1 MTSLILNHLYLL
13 TYVAVF
19 APMAAAPVGWL
30 IGRRYKDGRDC
41 FVFVCCGLEFAVF
54 LFLFALTMGGVDCGA
69 ARIPEICGRG
79 LGFRMDGFRVLYGTV
94 AAFMWFMTTI
104 FSKEYFVHYHNRN
117 RYYFFLL
124 LTLGAT
130 EGVFLA
136 QDFFTVFIFFEIMS
150 LASFAW
156 VAHDERAES
165 LRAANTYLGVSVIG
179 GLVMLMGLFLLY
191 GADSRLLPVAG
202 LCLLFG
208 FGAKA
213 GAFPLHIWLPKAH
226 PVAPAPASALLSG
239 VLTKTG
245 VFGILLLTA
254 TVFCGDLTWGM
265 LILVLGVLTM
275 ALGALLALF
284 SVDLK
289 RTLACSSVSQIGF
302 VLVGVGLA
310 GLLGEENASAVR
322 GAVLHMVN
330 HSLIK
335 LVLFLSA
342 GVVFMN
348 LHKLDLND
356 IRGFGRKKPLL
367 NYCFLMGA
375 LGIGGIPLW
384 NGYVSKTLLHES
396 IVEFTRMVAEGR
408 VVSPVSA
415 GVLQGV
421 EWLFLI
427 SGGLTVAYMT
437 KLYVALFIEK
447 NQNPKT
453 QRQFDAMK
461 GRYMNRVS
469 GGVLAVGASL
479 LPIFGFMPD
488 VVMGRLADMGQSLF
502 AGGAAVRLQTATAE
516 GGEPV
521 MDWFGM
527 ENLKGAGISIGIGIV
542 VYLLVVRLLLMKRE
556 GDARVYVNRWNRWL
570 DLENLVYR
578 PVILHALPF
587 VCGVFCRVLDSLV
600 DAVVVCLRRTIY
612 RDSKLPVELLE
623 GNRLT
628 HMAGCV
634 GNELQRLGN
643 RSVWRKNPRNV
654 DYEHKFALIYQEWE
668 EDSLI
673 IGRSLSFGL
682 LLFCVGLLLT
692 VIYLLMAA

>member
-1 MTSLILNHLYLL
+1 MTDWILNHLYLSA
-13 TYVAVF
+13 YAAVF
-19 APMAAAPVGWL
+19 APMAAALASWL
-30 IGRRYKDGRDC
+30 VGRRNENGRDI
-41 FVFVCCGLEFAVF
+41 FVFICCGMEFAVLLF
-54 LFLFALTMGGVDCGA
+54 LFLLTLCGVDCGA
-69 ARIPEICGRG
+69 ARIPKVCGMG
-79 LGFRMDGFRVLYGTV
+79 LNFRMDGFRVLYGTV
-94 AAFMWFMTTI
+94 AAFMWLMTTV
-104 FSKEYFVHYHNRN
+104 FSREYFAHYHNKN

-136 QDFFTVFIFFEIMS
+136 QDFFTIFVFFEIMS

-156 VAHDERAES
+156 VAHDEKPES
-165 LRAANTYLGVSVIG
+165 LRAANTYLGVSIIG

-191 GADSRLLPVAG
+191 GADSRLLPAAG

-254 TVFCGDLTWGM
+254 TIFCGDMAWGS
-265 LILVLGVLTM
+265 LILALGVLTM
-275 ALGALLALF
+275 VSGALLALF

-302 VLVGVGLA
+302 VLTGAGLA
-310 GLLGEENASAVR
+310 GLLGAENTLAVR

-335 LVLFLSA
+335 LVLFLAA

-356 IRGFGRKKPLL
+356 IRGFGRRKPLL

-396 IVEFTRMVAEGR
+396 IVELTRTAQEGR
-408 VVSPVSA
+408 VSGWLSA
-415 GVLQGV
+415 GVLRGI
-421 EWLFLI
+421 EWAFLI

-437 KLYVALFIEK
+437 KLYVAIFVEK
-447 NQNPKT
+447 NRDVEVQKS
-453 QRQFDAMK
+453 FDALR
-461 GRYMNRVS
+461 GRYMNKLS
-469 GGVLAVGASL
+469 GGVLAVGATL
-479 LPIFGFMPD
+479 LPLLGCMPD
-488 VVMGRLADMGQSLF
+488 PVMGKLADLGQSLF
-502 AGGAAVRLQTATAE
+502 AGGTASLQYARAESGHLMNWFSLSNLRGAV
-516 GGEPV
+516 V
-521 MDWFGM
+521 
-527 ENLKGAGISIGIGIV
+527 SVCIGILL
-542 VYLLVVRLLLMKRE
+542 YLFVVRMLLMKRD
-556 GDARVYVNRWNRWL
+556 GDGRIYVNRWSPWL

-578 PVILHALPF
+578 PVLLYALPF
-587 VCGVFCRVLDSLV
+587 VCGVFCRVLDSLM
-600 DAVVVCLRRTIY
+600 DAVIVCLRKTIY
-612 RDSKLPVELLE
+612 RDSRLPAELME
-623 GNRLT
+623 GNRFT

-634 GNELQRLGN
+634 GNALQRVGN
-643 RSVWRKNPRNV
+643 RSVWRKNPRSV
-654 DYEHKFALIYQEWE
+654 DYEHRFALLYQEWE

-692 VIYLLMAA
+692 VIYLLAAA

>member
-1 MTSLILNHLYLL
+1 MADWILNHLNLL
-13 TYVAVF
+13 ATGVVF
-19 APMAAAPVGWL
+19 APMAAALAGWL
-30 IGRRYKDGRDC
+30 IGRRHENGRDA
-41 FVFVCCGLEFAVF
+41 FAIACCGLEFAVL
-54 LFLFALTMGGVDCGA
+54 LFLFILTLGGVDCGA
-69 ARIPEICGRG
+69 ARIPAVCGMG
-79 LGFRMDGFRVLYGTV
+79 LNFRMDGFRVLYATV
-94 AAFMWFMTTI
+94 AAFMWLMTTV
-104 FSKEYFVHYHNRN
+104 FSREYFAHYHNKN

-136 QDFFTVFIFFEIMS
+136 QDFFTIFVFFEIMS

-191 GADSRLLPVAG
+191 GADSSLLPAAG

-254 TVFCGDLTWGM
+254 TIFSGDPAWGS
-265 LILVLGVLTM
+265 LILAMGVLTM
-275 ALGALLALF
+275 VLGALLALF

-302 VLVGVGLA
+302 VLTGVGLA
-310 GLLGEENASAVR
+310 GLLGDENAFAVR

-335 LVLFLSA
+335 LVLFLAA

-356 IRGFGRKKPLL
+356 IRGFGRRKPLL
-367 NYCFLMGA
+367 HYCFLMGA
-375 LGIGGIPLW
+375 FGIAGIPFW

-396 IVEFTRMVAEGR
+396 IVELTRMAEEDWMHAWL
-408 VVSPVSA
+408 SA
-415 GVLQGV
+415 GVLKGI
-421 EWLFLI
+421 EWAFLI

-437 KLYVALFIEK
+437 KLYVALFVEK
-447 NQNPKT
+447 NQDAKT
-453 QRQFDAMK
+453 QKRFDALK
-461 GRYMNRVS
+461 GRYMNKMS
-469 GGVLAVGASL
+469 GGVLAVGATL
-479 LPIFGFMPD
+479 LPLFGLMPD
-488 VVMGRLADMGQSLF
+488 QVMGKLADMGQSLF
-502 AGGAAVRLQTATAE
+502 AGGTAGLQYVRAE
-516 GGEPV
+516 SSHS
-521 MDWFGM
+521 MDWFGPN
-527 ENLKGAGISIGIGIV
+527 NLKGAAISIGIGIL
-542 VYLLVVRLLLMKRE
+542 VYLLVVRVLLMKRD
-556 GDARVYVNRWNRWL
+556 GAARVYVNRWSSWL

-578 PVILHALPF
+578 PVLLHALPF

-600 DAVVVCLRRTIY
+600 DTVVVCLRKTIY
-612 RDSKLPVELLE
+612 RDSRLPAELLE

-628 HMAGCV
+628 HTAGCV
-634 GNELQRLGN
+634 ANALQRAGN
-643 RSVWRKNPRNV
+643 RSVWKKNPRNV
-654 DYEHKFALIYQEWE
+654 DYEHRFALIYQEWE

-682 LLFCVGLLLT
+682 LLFCAGLLLT
-692 VIYLLMAA
+692 VIYLLTAA